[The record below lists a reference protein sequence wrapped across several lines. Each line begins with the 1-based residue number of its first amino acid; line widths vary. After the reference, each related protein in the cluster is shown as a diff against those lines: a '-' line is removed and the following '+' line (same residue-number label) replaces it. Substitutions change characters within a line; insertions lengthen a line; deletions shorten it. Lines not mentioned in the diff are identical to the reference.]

1 MNYFSQDLHLTSLLY
16 MIFSSNVFSIIDFF
30 KKSVFS
36 QKKIFLIKLSDII
49 ISRDHIKGV
58 VISGDKAI
66 ILYKV
71 DPSENDAKHLLI

>member
-1 MNYFSQDLHLTSLLY
+1 

-36 QKKIFLIKLSDII
+36 QKKIFLIKFSDII